1 MIIPQLKKWDA
12 HVSTEWK
19 YPRIF
24 RNRCFG
30 PSVLAATVWQKGTL
44 ATICFYSCTSSGVHS
59 STEVLDEQKQFHP
72 MNIALHATLQLTIQK
87 GSQWLA
93 AARSLLYRE
102 RAAKPNSVKSH
113 ATACYS
119 RVPVL
124 AFFCWG
130 YHFWEETAGST
141 ETANSRLTDP
151 YCWCSCPA
159 SGFSTDKKRSVHQDL
174 VTKKFS
180 APSTTLYRTPWL
192 GSFGLTQIVWQGQ
205 GQTKCR
211 HGFLPV
217 LPADSYG
224 FQLDD
229 PLLQKET
236 KGVKPQPLLLLDLHE
251 HHRSWM
257 QSCRLQARWWQEIS
271 KRGTVCRV
279 HT

>member
-151 YCWCSCPA
+151 YCRCSCPA
-159 SGFSTDKKRSVHQDL
+159 SALKCSSGPLLKNSVLHQQHCTGHHDWVRLGRRRLSARARDKVS
-174 VTKKFS
+174 
-180 APSTTLYRTPWL
+180 
-192 GSFGLTQIVWQGQ
+192 G
-205 GQTKCR
+205 R
-211 HGFLPV
+211 HG
-217 LPADSYG
+217 
-224 FQLDD
+224 
-229 PLLQKET
+229 LQSACWIFCQCCQIATVSNWMTHFYKRKQ
-236 KGVKPQPLLLLDLHE
+236 KGLSHSL
-251 HHRSWM
+251 
-257 QSCRLQARWWQEIS
+257 C
-271 KRGTVCRV
+271 CF
-279 HT
+279 

>member
-130 YHFWEETAGST
+130 YHFWEETAG
-141 ETANSRLTDP
+141 ERR
-151 YCWCSCPA
+151 
-159 SGFSTDKKRSVHQDL
+159 KQ
-174 VTKKFS
+174 
-180 APSTTLYRTPWL
+180 
-192 GSFGLTQIVWQGQ
+192 
-205 GQTKCR
+205 QT
-211 HGFLPV
+211 V
-217 LPADSYG
+217 A
-224 FQLDD
+224 
-229 PLLQKET
+229 
-236 KGVKPQPLLLLDLHE
+236 
-251 HHRSWM
+251 
-257 QSCRLQARWWQEIS
+257 
-271 KRGTVCRV
+271 
-279 HT
+279 